1 MDLFRQKLIE
11 DGGDADLKKYLV
23 NMGRTDMEIKDMR
36 SRVKEELF
44 EALTRNEKDKFDL
57 DRALK
62 RINKAMKSVVDA
74 DNKR

>member
-1 MDLFRQKLIE
+1 MDLSRQKLIE